1 MGQRKQL
8 RHHLMERPDAP
19 ITWFALAWVWGDNAW
34 FAAEMWTAQHIHSLT
49 SCCTVDPPS
58 GILNSSVVFS
68 VSGQLL
74 CRGVELTCQWLSR
87 TPPAVITCMLQF
99 FSIVRNKVISYKQW
113 RGLVVMSIICTNC
126 ITWHWLSKVSGCM
139 WLIWW
144 RLGRTNQTVNNLKAG
159 LAVSLESFRL
169 SMNSWPQNYVGAPS
183 QCWCSPQ
190 SWEGH
195 SGSNGLHCH
204 PIHHLKYIENATFPI
219 SVKNTVLK
227 YYSTTAEKSPLFV
240 YRWGIIL
247 LSFPLSCEQLY
258 V

>member
-1 MGQRKQL
+1 MLFSRFDQRCADCGGRVFAGRLEKCL
-8 RHHLMERPDAP
+8 CSIEARGGINGSEKTIKTSPHGE
-19 ITWFALAWVWGDNAW
+19 TWCPNRLISIA
-34 FAAEMWTAQHIHSLT
+34 
-49 SCCTVDPPS
+49 
-58 GILNSSVVFS
+58 
-68 VSGQLL
+68 
-74 CRGVELTCQWLSR
+74 
-87 TPPAVITCMLQF
+87 AVITCMLQF
-99 FSIVRNKVISYKQW
+99 FLIVRNKVISYKQW
-113 RGLVVMSIICTNC
+113 RDLVVMSIICTNS
-126 ITWHWLSKVSGCM
+126 ITWHWLSKASGCM

-169 SMNSWPQNYVGAPS
+169 SMNSWPQNYEEAPS

-227 YYSTTAEKSPLFV
+227 YYRTTAEKSPLFV

-247 LSFPLSCEQLY
+247 LFFPLSCDQQHA
-258 V
+258 